1 MLQVEYRGHVLVLR
15 ELLAARQQI
24 AVQQLR
30 NTLSEVTAEIAK
42 ARSSLPVFQ
51 QAASLASSED
61 GRTSMMRECTAI
73 CTLLTSLTADE
84 HKLKVEIEQAP
95 ENYRSTFCQQL
106 CEDISVPADTLL
118 LMEVEAQLPM

>member
-1 MLQVEYRGHVLVLR
+1 MLQVEYRGHVLRLR
-15 ELLAARQQI
+15 QLLAAKQQI

-30 NTLSEVTAEIAK
+30 STLSEVTAEILKAK
-42 ARSSLPVFQ
+42 SSLPVFQ

-73 CTLLTSLTADE
+73 SNLLTSLTTDE
-84 HKLKVEIEQAP
+84 HNLKVKIEQAP

-106 CEDISVPADTLL
+106 CEDISAQADTLL
-118 LMEVEAQLPM
+118 LMEPQLPM